1 MSSSSRPASTDPF
14 AYVGAHLSIIGC
26 LRGRTV
32 LLTGATGFLGKIIL
46 EKILRSAPDVE
57 RIYVLVRPR
66 KGSTAD
72 ERMQS
77 EIIQSEVFNRL
88 KGDIG
93 VPAFNDLIRTKLRAL
108 PGELTMAEVGLTPEL
123 LAELYPRLNFVIHS
137 AAVVDFS
144 ERLDRA
150 VELNVLGSL
159 RLLEIA
165 KRCAQM
171 DGFVHVSTAYVNS
184 NRRGWIEEKLYPLGY
199 DPDEMLLKI
208 REMKEPELDKIA
220 GSGLLAEWPNTYTF
234 TKAMTEH
241 LMEKRRAHVPLVVLR
256 PSIIGSSWREPVPG
270 WVDWSAEHNSTTPT
284 HTKCSLLAVCVC
296 VYFCCIGPHPFRLC
310 CL

>member
-1 MSSSSRPASTDPF
+1 MSSGAGAAAGSIDPF
-14 AYVGAHLSIIGC
+14 ASLTSLLSIIDT
-26 LRGRTV
+26 LRGKTL

-46 EKILRSAPDVE
+46 EKILRSSPDIQ

-93 VPAFNDLIRTKLRAL
+93 VNAFQTLIRSKLRAL
-108 PGELTMAEVGLTPEL
+108 PGELTLAEIGLTEPL
-123 LAELYPRLNFVIHS
+123 LQELYPVLNFVIHS
-137 AAVVDFS
+137 AAIVDFN

-150 VELNVLGSL
+150 VELNVLGTL
-159 RLLEIA
+159 RLMEIA

-171 DGFVHVSTAYVNS
+171 QGFVHVSTAYVNS

-199 DPDEMLLKI
+199 DPEEMLARV
-208 REMKEPELDKIA
+208 REMKESELDKIS
-220 GSGLLAEWPNTYTF
+220 GSGLLAEWPNVSGSPDTRKLSSMCRFRTLQPADCSF
-234 TKAMTEH
+234 
-241 LMEKRRAHVPLVVLR
+241 VSP
-256 PSIIGSSWREPVPG
+256 PSLSLSLSSDLHFHQG
-270 WVDWSAEHNSTTPT
+270 DD
-284 HTKCSLLAVCVC
+284 
-296 VYFCCIGPHPFRLC
+296 
-310 CL
+310 

>member
-1 MSSSSRPASTDPF
+1 MDPF
-14 AYVGAHLSIIGC
+14 ANIGASLSIVGS
-26 LRGRTV
+26 LRGRTI

-72 ERMQS
+72 ERMQA

-88 KGDIG
+88 KGEIG
-93 VPAFNDLIRTKLRAL
+93 IPAFHDLIRSKLKAL
-108 PGELTMAEVGLTPEL
+108 PGELTLAEIGLTPEL
-123 LAELYPRLNFVIHS
+123 LQELYPTLNMVIHS
-137 AAVVDFS
+137 AAIVDFN

-165 KRCAQM
+165 KRCKNM
-171 DGFVHVSTAYVNS
+171 EGFVHVSTAYVNS

-199 DPDEMLLKI
+199 DPDELLIKI
-208 REMKEPELDKIA
+208 REMKETEVR
-220 GSGLLAEWPNTYTF
+220 YT
-234 TKAMTEH
+234 A
-241 LMEKRRAHVPLVVLR
+241 RRSTDADR
-256 PSIIGSSWREPVPG
+256 D
-270 WVDWSAEHNSTTPT
+270 VDSA
-284 HTKCSLLAVCVC
+284 CD
-296 VYFCCIGPHPFRLC
+296 
-310 CL
+310 